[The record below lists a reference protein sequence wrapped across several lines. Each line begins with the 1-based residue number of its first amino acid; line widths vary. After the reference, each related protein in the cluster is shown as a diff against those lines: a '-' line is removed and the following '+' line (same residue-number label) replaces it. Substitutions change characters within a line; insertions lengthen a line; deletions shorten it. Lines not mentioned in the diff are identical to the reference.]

1 MIAVLLQVISVK
13 SFGRVCRAA
22 RQLQFTEIFKPL
34 VWSHKVHASN
44 VDTFVST
51 IIKHYDRGSLEM
63 VHLEVA
69 AWYAQ
74 DSLKGDNVTE
84 LRVKF
89 IRKIEDTVPAGDD

>member
-1 MIAVLLQVISVK
+1 MDNDHVLLL
-13 SFGRVCRAA
+13 CR
-22 RQLQFTEIFKPL
+22 
-34 VWSHKVHASN
+34 
-44 VDTFVST
+44 
-51 IIKHYDRGSLEM
+51 GGLEM

-69 AWYAQ
+69 AWFAQ